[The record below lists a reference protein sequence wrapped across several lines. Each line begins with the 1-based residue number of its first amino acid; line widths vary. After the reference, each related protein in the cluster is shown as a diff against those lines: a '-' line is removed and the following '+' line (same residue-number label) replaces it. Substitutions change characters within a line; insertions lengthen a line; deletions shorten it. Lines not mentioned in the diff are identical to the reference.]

1 MVAFLFIIQT
11 FQAKAQ
17 HAGTDSIKLKTSAPN
32 YKQIDIK
39 DVIAKLKKHKNL
51 KDSFSTTPKKF
62 QLAVV
67 PAIGYT
73 QQTGFAALVSANIGF
88 YNSDNKNGKDKI
100 SSISTSFTYS
110 QYNQII
116 LPLQADIW
124 TKNNK
129 YNIIVDWRYLEYP
142 STTFGLGGKSK
153 INDGYTIDFNY
164 IKFHQT
170 VLLKTANNLYVG
182 AGYYYDHFWNVEQVN
197 PPSGRPTE
205 FQKYGLIRTVTSS
218 GIALRALYDS
228 RLNQINPTNGF
239 FGNII
244 YRPNFKFLGSDDTW
258 SSLLLEFR
266 KYVKVGHKQNV
277 LAFWNYNWLTVGGK
291 PPYLLLPSTGWDDFY
306 NTGRGY
312 IQGRYRGKHMIY
324 LETEYRFGITHN
336 GLIGGVFFINAESF
350 PKQLGDFAQPSTI
363 APGIGT
369 GIRIKLNKITG
380 TNLCIDYG
388 FGFQGSKGIA
398 VNLAEVF

>member
-1 MVAFLFIIQT
+1 MNQV
-11 FQAKAQ
+11 KAQ
-17 HAGTDSIKLKTSAPN
+17 QPTNDSTKLKTPHPT
-32 YKQIDIK
+32 YQQIDIK
-39 DVIAKLKKHKNL
+39 DVIASFKKNRDLKERIL
-51 KDSFSTTPKKF
+51 ATTKKF

-67 PAIGYT
+67 PAVGYT
-73 QQTGFAALVSANIGF
+73 QQTGFAALLSANIGF
-88 YNSDNKNGKDKI
+88 YNNVVMGNKDKI

-142 STTFGLGGKSK
+142 SETFGLGGKSK

-170 VLLKTANNLYVG
+170 ALKKLTNNFYLG
-182 AGYYYDHFWNVEQVN
+182 LGYYYDHFWNIKQIN
-197 PPSGRPTE
+197 PPTSRPTE
-205 FQKYGLIRTVTSS
+205 FQKYGLTNTVTSS

-228 RLNQINPTNGF
+228 RLNQLNPMNGF
-239 FGNII
+239 FGNIV
-244 YRPNFKFLGSDDTW
+244 YRPNLKLLGSDETW

-266 KYVKVGHKQNV
+266 KYVKVGNKKNV
-277 LAFWNYNWLTVGGK
+277 IAFWSYNWLTLGGK

-324 LETEYRFGITHN
+324 LETEYRFGIMRN
-336 GLIGGVFFINAESF
+336 GLIGGVFFVNAESF

-388 FGFQGSKGIA
+388 FGLEGSRGIA